1 MNALVYVKK
10 NITVSSMKYY
20 KKNYMC
26 FCIQNLYD

>member
-10 NITVSSMKYY
+10 NITLSSMKYY
-20 KKNYMC
+20 KKNNMN